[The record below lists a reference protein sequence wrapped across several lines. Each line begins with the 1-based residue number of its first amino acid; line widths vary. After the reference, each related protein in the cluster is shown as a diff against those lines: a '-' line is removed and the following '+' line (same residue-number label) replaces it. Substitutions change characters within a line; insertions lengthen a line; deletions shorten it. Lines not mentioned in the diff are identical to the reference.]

1 MFKDSNELLNYIS
14 INSHA
19 EARSCEFK
27 SGVKW
32 DDDFRYKIVK
42 GILALSN
49 LAGGGY
55 IIIGVEWN
63 DSRKIF
69 EPIGMDKLISNT
81 YNHDVVL
88 EFANLRADPFV
99 KIELKHF
106 EVSGKWF
113 VVIQVAEFLETPVI
127 CKKSRATILEEGR
140 MYYRTRKKPESSAN
154 LTYVDMKEIMD
165 YAITK
170 GLSILLQRLETA
182 GLNLGSISITESDK
196 EKFDRES
203 EDFE

>member
-1 MFKDSNELLNYIS
+1 VFQNSNDLLNYIS
-14 INSHA
+14 LNSHA
-19 EARSCEFK
+19 ETRSCEFK

-32 DDDFRYKIVK
+32 ENEFRYTIVK

-63 DSRKIF
+63 DSTKNY
-69 EPIGMDKLISNT
+69 EPVGMDSSISET
-81 YNHDVVL
+81 YEHDVVL

-99 KIELKHF
+99 EIELKHF
-106 EVSGKWF
+106 EVSGKWI
-113 VVIQVAEFLETPVI
+113 VVIQVAEFFETPVI
-127 CKKSRATILEEGR
+127 CKKSCENILEEGR

-154 LTYVDMKEIMD
+154 LTYVDVREIQD

-170 GLSILLQRLETA
+170 GLGKLLQRLEA
-182 GLNLGSISITESDK
+182 SGLNLGAIRIDETDE
-196 EKFDRES
+196 EQFDRES
-203 EDFE
+203 EDFG